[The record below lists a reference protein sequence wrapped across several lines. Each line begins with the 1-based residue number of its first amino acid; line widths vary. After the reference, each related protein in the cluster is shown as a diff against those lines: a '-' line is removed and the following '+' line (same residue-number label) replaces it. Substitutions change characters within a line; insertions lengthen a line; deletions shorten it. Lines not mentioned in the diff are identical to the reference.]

1 LVFANSAYETPQK
14 NACITQTRASSMS
27 HLFLE
32 KNIKFLLFQRNVF
45 VAFSFFLILI
55 VLVLSTFLFF
65 KHDRVVIVPPV
76 IEKEFW
82 VDANHVSPTYLEQFG
97 YFLGQLL
104 LAKSSQSAASQR
116 SIILRHTD
124 PSYAGILRQR
134 LIEEEEVLKKQ
145 STSYV
150 FYPVEIKVNPEQM
163 SLLLTGDRLVF
174 IGGKEASKEREGYIL
189 RFNYSGSRL
198 LLKEI
203 TLENKEERGS
213 HV

>member
-1 LVFANSAYETPQK
+1 
-14 NACITQTRASSMS
+14 MS

-45 VAFSFFLILI
+45 MALSFLLVLI

-65 KHDRVVIVPPV
+65 KQERIVIAPPV

-82 VDANHVSPTYLEQFG
+82 VDAKHVSPTYLEQFG

-124 PSYAGILRQR
+124 PGYAGILKQR

-163 SLLLTGDRLVF
+163 SLLLIGDRLVF

-189 RFNYSGSRL
+189 RFNYTGSRL
-198 LLKEI
+198 LLKEVI
-203 TLENKEERGS
+203 LDKKEEKKA

>member
-1 LVFANSAYETPQK
+1 
-14 NACITQTRASSMS
+14 MS

-45 VAFSFFLILI
+45 VALTFLLVVI

-65 KHDRVVIVPPV
+65 KHERVVIVPPV
-76 IEKEFW
+76 VEKEFW
-82 VDANHVSPTYLEQFG
+82 VDAKHISSTYLEQFG

-116 SIILRHTD
+116 SIVLRHTD
-124 PSYAGILRQR
+124 PSYVGILRQR

-150 FYPVEIKVNPEQM
+150 FYPIEIKVNLEQM

-174 IGGKEASKEREGYIL
+174 IGGKEVSKEREGYIL
-189 RFNYSGSRL
+189 RFNYIGSRL

-203 TLENKEERGS
+203 TLEKKEEQKT

>member
-1 LVFANSAYETPQK
+1 MTY
-14 NACITQTRASSMS
+14 
-27 HLFLE
+27 LFLE
-32 KNIKFLLFQRNVF
+32 KSVKFLLFQRNVF
-45 VAFSFFLILI
+45 MAFSFILALI
-55 VLVLSTFLFF
+55 VLVLSAFLFF
-65 KHDRVVIVPPV
+65 KHERVVIVPPV

-82 VDANHVSPTYLEQFG
+82 VDAKHVSPTYLEQFG
-97 YFLGQLL
+97 YFLGQLF

-174 IGGKEASKEREGYIL
+174 MGGKEVSKEREGYIL
-189 RFNYSGSRL
+189 RFNYTGSRL

-203 TLENKEERGS
+203 ILDKKEEKKT

>member
-1 LVFANSAYETPQK
+1 MN
-14 NACITQTRASSMS
+14 

-32 KNIKFLLFQRNVF
+32 KKIKFLLFQRNVF
-45 VAFSFFLILI
+45 VAFSFLLLMIIF
-55 VLVLSTFLFF
+55 VLSISLFF
-65 KHDRVVIVPPV
+65 KQDRIVVAPPV

-82 VDANHVSPTYLEQFG
+82 IDAKHVSPTYLEQFG

-116 SIILRHTD
+116 AIILRHTD
-124 PSYAGILRQR
+124 SSYAGILRQR

-150 FYPVEIKVNPEQM
+150 FYPIEIKANPDQL
-163 SLLLTGDRLVF
+163 SLLLKGDRLVF
-174 IGGKEASKEREGYIL
+174 IGGKETAREREGYVLSFIY
-189 RFNYSGSRL
+189 NGSRL

-203 TLENKEERGS
+203 ASEKREEKSS

>member
-1 LVFANSAYETPQK
+1 
-14 NACITQTRASSMS
+14 MS

-45 VAFSFFLILI
+45 VALLFLLSIV
-55 VLVLSTFLFF
+55 VLVLSAFLFF
-65 KHDRVVIVPPV
+65 KHERIVIVPPV

-82 VDANHVSPTYLEQFG
+82 VEAKHVSPTYLEQFG

-104 LAKSSQSAASQR
+104 LVKSSQSAASQR
-116 SIILRHTD
+116 SIVLRHTD
-124 PSYAGILRQR
+124 PSYVGILRQR

-150 FYPVEIKVNPEQM
+150 FYPTEIKVNPEQM

-189 RFNYSGSRL
+189 RFNYTGSRL

-203 TLENKEERGS
+203 SLDKREEKKN
-213 HV
+213 V

>member
-1 LVFANSAYETPQK
+1 
-14 NACITQTRASSMS
+14 MS
-27 HLFLE
+27 RLFLE

-45 VAFSFFLILI
+45 VALCFLLVSIVLILSI
-55 VLVLSTFLFF
+55 FLYF

-82 VDANHVSPTYLEQFG
+82 VDAKHVSPTYVEQFG

-116 SIILRHTD
+116 TVILRHTD
-124 PSYAGILRQR
+124 PSYVGILRQR
-134 LIEEEEVLKKQ
+134 LIEEEEILKKQ

-150 FYPVEIKVNPEQM
+150 FYPIEIRVNIEQM
-163 SLLLTGDRLVF
+163 SLHLIGDRLVF
-174 IGGKEASKEREGYIL
+174 IGGKEVSKDREGYIL
-189 RFNYSGSRL
+189 RFSYTGSRL

-203 TLENKEERGS
+203 SLDKKES
-213 HV
+213 FACLD